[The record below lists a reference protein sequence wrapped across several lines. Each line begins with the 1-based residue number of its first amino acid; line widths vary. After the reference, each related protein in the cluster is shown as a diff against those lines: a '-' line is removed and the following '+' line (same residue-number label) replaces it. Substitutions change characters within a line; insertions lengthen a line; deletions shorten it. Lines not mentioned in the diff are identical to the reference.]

1 MLSTPKINTMKK
13 FYAYAF
19 SLLLLLPE
27 IIVAQKDSSGVYLT
41 AEDFQLRRLS
51 YAINCSMEKHK
62 IKLND
67 FFGKSYITVKH
78 FDSSYKLFKNQIFG
92 YKTCD
97 EQIVRFE
104 GKKELVLLNPDEAI
118 LIYTHVVSR
127 PAKGQT
133 NVTNYYFSKNA
144 LSLAQSLT
152 ITNVKKA
159 FPDNHAFHM
168 KLDEMFKYNTEL
180 AAYDDFHKMYKL
192 NWILKQNPQ

>member
-1 MLSTPKINTMKK
+1 MFWTPKIHTMKNICI
-13 FYAYAF
+13 AAF
-19 SLLLLLPE
+19 LLTLFLPKLL
-27 IIVAQKDSSGVYLT
+27 IAQKDSSGVYLT
-41 AEDFQLRRLS
+41 AADFQQRKLA
-51 YAINCSMEKHK
+51 YAINCNTEQHK

-78 FDSSYKLFKNQIFG
+78 FDSSYKLSKKQIFG
-92 YKTCD
+92 YKTCNN
-97 EQIVRFE
+97 EIVRFLN
-104 GKKELVLLNPDEAI
+104 KKELVLLNPDEAI
-118 LIYTHVVSR
+118 LIYKHVVSR

-133 NVTNYYFSKNA
+133 NVTNYYFSKDA
-144 LSLAQSLT
+144 LSPAQSLT

-192 NWILKQNPQ
+192 NWIFKQTP

>member
-1 MLSTPKINTMKK
+1 MKK
-13 FYAYAF
+13 ICIAAYLQTF
-19 SLLLLLPE
+19 LLP
-27 IIVAQKDSSGVYLT
+27 VMLMAQKDSGGVYLT
-41 AEDFQLRRLS
+41 AEDFQRRKLT
-51 YAINCSMEKHK
+51 YAINCSTEKHK

-67 FFGKSYITVKH
+67 FFGKPYITVKH
-78 FDSSYKLFKNQIFG
+78 FDTSYKLNKNQIFG

-104 GKKELVLLNPDEAI
+104 GKKELVLLNPNEEI

-133 NVTNYYFSKNA
+133 NVTNYYFSKDA
-144 LSLAQSLT
+144 LSPTQSLT
-152 ITNVKKA
+152 IKNVKKA

-180 AAYDDFHKMYKL
+180 AAYDDFHKVYKL
-192 NWILKQNPQ
+192 NWILKQSPR